1 MLSQTDGATP
11 LYIASERG
19 RLSVVVA
26 LLGAGAALTVRVCV
40 RESAPSCCGALCI
53 VVDDLYAFKCV
64 VVVAAMQPFREWHVA
79 DVASANGFFEVADAI
94 LAEVSDR
101 RDASMASHV
110 Y

>member
-1 MLSQTDGATP
+1 MICT
-11 LYIASERG
+11 I
-19 RLSVVVA
+19 
-26 LLGAGAALTVRVCV
+26 
-40 RESAPSCCGALCI
+40 
-53 VVDDLYAFKCV
+53 KCV